1 MGRKKKD
8 KSIATVPETP
18 PEKPTPSEKPK
29 PQWQCGRC
37 ISEGVEEAAATFFNF
52 GEYGLHLRDH
62 KRVDRG
68 QPPLGASIIQEGPT
82 AGTPNDITP
91 IAEPDEMVYL
101 RKTLMKA
108 GVLTRLDSIVDAFSS
123 HSDLDD
129 LPYLDK
135 LMNDS
140 GASTFAKKMA
150 LTNWADHRRI
160 DQEYIYRRYPSKDRI
175 IMPMTAE
182 QQAVEAKVQ
191 KDPFDSMTEMM
202 EKQMKLQM
210 LQEQMSRLRADNDS
224 LQMQNMMK
232 QRMLQAGVMFG
243 ADGKPFGTSEKTEE
257 AKLRAVEGGQFVKMT
272 EAEYADYLMRQQQF
286 GLQKEKMEQD
296 TKIRLAQDEKKK
308 ESEKIPLRLED
319 GTIINVPS
327 DQVDKY
333 LFMLKS
339 TAPDQKKDLYE
350 LMREQEKTRQEMEK
364 NYQSQAQQ
372 MRDQMNQM
380 LLDKQETMIRQL
392 QTQMASRPNPIQEM
406 VHTQEELKSAGLL
419 AEGSKDIEQH
429 QMAIQE
435 KKLDTTMNLILQQQA
450 AMIQKTNMVLNAIGP
465 IVQQYA
471 QKAAANLPEPGSG
484 KLRANLRDRRK
495 QMAQEV
501 MPLPEQD
508 LQAMQQ
514 QLESEL
520 QEDTSAPP
528 APPPEAIAP
537 PKPRAKKTLAVG
549 RQEAT

>member
-1 MGRKKKD
+1 MGRKKGSKNKD
-8 KSIATVPETP
+8 TSIATVPEAL
-18 PEKPTPSEKPK
+18 PEKPN
-29 PQWQCGRC
+29 PQWTCGRC
-37 ISEGVEEAAATFFNF
+37 ISEGVDEAAATFFNF

-62 KRVDRG
+62 KRADRG
-68 QPPLGASIIQEGPT
+68 QPPLGASIIHGEAT
-82 AGTPNDITP
+82 AGTPITLN
-91 IAEPDEMVYL
+91 AEPDEMVYL
-101 RKTLMKA
+101 RNTLMKA

-150 LTNWADHRRI
+150 LTNWADHRGI
-160 DQEYIYRRYPSKDRI
+160 DQEYVYRRYPSKDRI

-182 QQAVEAKVQ
+182 QQAVEAKAQ

-210 LQEQMSRLRADNDS
+210 MQEQMSS
-224 LQMQNMMK
+224 MQMQNMMK
-232 QRMLQAGVMFG
+232 QRMLQSGVLFG
-243 ADGKPFGTSEKTEE
+243 ADGRPFGTSEKTEE
-257 AKLRAVEGGQFVKMT
+257 
-272 EAEYADYLMRQQQF
+272 
-286 GLQKEKMEQD
+286 
-296 TKIRLAQDEKKK
+296 EKKVRVLQDGSMADMTDK
-308 ESEKIPLRLED
+308 QWVEYQTGIEQRKLQAAQVEKKQESEKIPMRLED
-319 GTIINVPS
+319 GTIVNVPA
-327 DQVDKY
+327 DQVDKFIF
-333 LFMLKS
+333 LTKS
-339 TAPDQKKDLYE
+339 MQPDQKKDLYE

-380 LLDKQETMIRQL
+380 LLDRQETMIRQL
-392 QTQMASRPNPIQEM
+392 QTQMQSRPNPIQEM
-406 VHTQEELKSAGLL
+406 VQTQSELKQAGLL

-450 AMIQKTNMVLNAIGP
+450 AMNQKTNLLLNALGP

-471 QKAAANLPEPGSG
+471 QKAAGKLPEPGSG
-484 KLRANLRDRRK
+484 QLRANLRDRRK
-495 QMAQEV
+495 QIAQEV

-514 QLESEL
+514 QLESGL
-520 QEDTSAPP
+520 QEDTSAPS
-528 APPPEAIAP
+528 APPPEVLAP
-537 PKPRAKKTLAVG
+537 PRPRAKKTLAVG